1 MQNFNC
7 LKIIFLQIYY
17 IINNIGKF
25 NDPVIHFLTTL
36 KGGMGR
42 GGKAP
47 HLGNAQFK
55 DRLGSG
61 TG

>member
-36 KGGMGR
+36 KGGMG
-42 GGKAP
+42 GKAP
-47 HLGNAQFK
+47 HLGNAQFN